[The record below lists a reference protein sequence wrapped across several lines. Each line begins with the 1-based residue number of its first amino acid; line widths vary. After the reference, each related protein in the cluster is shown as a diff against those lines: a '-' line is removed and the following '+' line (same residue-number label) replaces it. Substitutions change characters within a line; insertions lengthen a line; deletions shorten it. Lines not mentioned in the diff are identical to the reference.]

1 MIRGAT
7 ALLLFVLSPV
17 GALASATFTAQ
28 VDRNGAPITSVIA
41 SAPSFNVSF
50 VSASHDTVIVEVKII
65 GSQVG
70 QGGCAQSTLPRCSW
84 FQVTYNLNP
93 CPVDFVGAEY
103 SLWEYCTGAN
113 LRYVRYFE
121 SVPDRPIRFAL
132 VAGVPYTISGGVGYI
147 GGLDGNGVLCGETF
161 WCTDG
166 ETGTSLVYVAAPVAT
181 MPVTWGKIKA
191 LYRTP

>member
-1 MIRGAT
+1 MKTSSMNTLNAPLHGPLEPKLYRPRRRFRMIRGAT

-121 SVPDRPIRFAL
+121 LSLIH
-132 VAGVPYTISGGVGYI
+132 ISEPTRLLSISY
-147 GGLDGNGVLCGETF
+147 
-161 WCTDG
+161 
-166 ETGTSLVYVAAPVAT
+166 A
-181 MPVTWGKIKA
+181 
-191 LYRTP
+191 